1 MLDKSDQSRIEE
13 RRKRL
18 QARRKEMDAR
28 AAAEAAESCRKTVP
42 SGCSIAYELGK
53 VMAPDAILLNDGL
66 SNGKFVHTYARRDRA
81 GTSFKSG
88 SSAGGWGVGAA
99 FGAKM
104 AAPKQDVVLA
114 SGDGFFEFGTPS
126 AALWAAAHHKAAFL
140 SVVFVN
146 GSYSTG
152 TNGLRQSYPGGY
164 AAENK
169 CVGGTFDPPPDFAR
183 MAQSAGGYGEVV
195 TENSQVGAALKRGLE
210 QTRDGIPAVIA
221 VRLPSLG

>member
-1 MLDKSDQSRIEE
+1 MI
-13 RRKRL
+13 
-18 QARRKEMDAR
+18 
-28 AAAEAAESCRKTVP
+28 
-42 SGCSIAYELGK
+42 
-53 VMAPDAILLNDGL
+53 NDGL
-66 SNGKFVHTYARRDRA
+66 SNGQFVENYSRRTQP

-104 AAPKQDVVLA
+104 AAPGQDVILA

-126 AALWAAAHHKAAFL
+126 AAIWAAAHHKAPFL

-152 TNGLRQSYPGGY
+152 TNGLRKSYPGGY
-164 AAENK
+164 SAGIH

-183 MAQSAGGYGEVV
+183 MAESAGGVGEFVQ
-195 TENSQVGAALKRGLE
+195 TPAEIGPALKRGLE
-210 QTRDGIPAVIA
+210 QTRKGVPAVVA
-221 VRLPSLG
+221 VKLPSLA